1 MLTVGFVLCP
11 GFQLMALAATSVFEL
26 AGSHAGTPLYDVSLL
41 SEHGGPVPSSMG
53 MAMETRA
60 YSGPVFD
67 TLVVTGGLAPAPAGD
82 ALLRLVRDAHPAC
95 RRVASICTGAFTLGE
110 AGLLDGR
117 RATTHWAY
125 ARELQRRYCP
135 GVIHRRRGLRRRLS
149 EV

>member
-82 ALLRLVRDAHPAC
+82 SLPSDTALAPIVDHPSRAVPVE
-95 RRVASICTGAFTLGE
+95 RIESRASSSTPSSAQAPPL
-110 AGLLDGR
+110 
-117 RATTHWAY
+117 
-125 ARELQRRYCP
+125 
-135 GVIHRRRGLRRRLS
+135 
-149 EV
+149 